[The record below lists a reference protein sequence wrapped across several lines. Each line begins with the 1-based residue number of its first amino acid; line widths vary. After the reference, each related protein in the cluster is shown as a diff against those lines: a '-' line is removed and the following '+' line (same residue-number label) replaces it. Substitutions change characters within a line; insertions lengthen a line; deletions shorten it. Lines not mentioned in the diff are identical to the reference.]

1 MEIPHGGGL
10 RINPDSA
17 DYETIVDWVRKGA
30 PYGEE
35 ESGESI
41 RVTGIEVSPKSVV
54 LDSEGVQQLLVTAHL
69 SNSRQEDITDQVL
82 YVSNNTEVV
91 EVDGTG
97 LVRPVKTGETAV
109 MIRAAGNAV
118 SAGFGVAGSPLE
130 DYPKVPRRN
139 YIDDYVFSKLRKFNV
154 VPSGLSSDQ
163 EFLRRVCLDITGT
176 LPPPERVREF
186 LLDKDPQKRDKLIEI
201 LLDSSE
207 YIDYWTFRF
216 AELFRVAMGP
226 QGDLK
231 HTKSYWEWVRGMIT
245 ENVPYDEIARQ
256 RIEAQGYGGPS
267 RHYYHIGGELPEP
280 GNMMSEQLRVFMGRR
295 LDCAQCHNHPYENW
309 SQDQYWGLS
318 AFFGRLTRVGQ
329 LGRDM
334 IILDDPA
341 GHGKYGQGAKVIHPR
356 TKQEA
361 DPSFLDGQTLP
372 EEDRVDLRMRLAE
385 WITTQPEFDEAI
397 VNRMWGYFF
406 ARGLVHPVDD
416 FRLTNPPTHPELLTA
431 LAEDFRQNGYD
442 LKYLIRLIARS
453 RTYQLSGVPNDTNR
467 DDRIN
472 YSHAIPRP
480 LDPEILLDAISQTVG
495 VHEEFSNW
503 MYSKEPPGTRAIQLP
518 WPDAVPSHFM
528 DVYGRPSRL
537 MVPERKVQANLGQAL
552 HLLAGSTYTSKIAAP
567 ESRVSQLFDGG
578 ASDREI
584 IEELYLATLS
594 RYPSG
599 NETETLTTAI
609 GRLDTR
615 RTAIEDLAWAL
626 IASREF
632 AFNN

>member
-1 MEIPHGGGL
+1 MIRPDFLGEVLGKAGFKLSANALYPKEDYEWIVKGGTYQVLTAESGGPRTPRINLEEPQKSLLLTKPTMEIPHGGGL

-256 RIEAQGYGGPS
+256 RIAAQGLRRSQPS
-267 RHYYHIGGELPEP
+267 LLPY
-280 GNMMSEQLRVFMGRR
+280 RGRAPR
-295 LDCAQCHNHPYENW
+295 AGQHD
-309 SQDQYWGLS
+309 
-318 AFFGRLTRVGQ
+318 VGT
-329 LGRDM
+329 
-334 IILDDPA
+334 A
-341 GHGKYGQGAKVIHPR
+341 
-356 TKQEA
+356 
-361 DPSFLDGQTLP
+361 SS
-372 EEDRVDLRMRLAE
+372 
-385 WITTQPEFDEAI
+385 
-397 VNRMWGYFF
+397 
-406 ARGLVHPVDD
+406 VH
-416 FRLTNPPTHPELLTA
+416 
-431 LAEDFRQNGYD
+431 
-442 LKYLIRLIARS
+442 
-453 RTYQLSGVPNDTNR
+453 
-467 DDRIN
+467 
-472 YSHAIPRP
+472 
-480 LDPEILLDAISQTVG
+480 
-495 VHEEFSNW
+495 
-503 MYSKEPPGTRAIQLP
+503 
-518 WPDAVPSHFM
+518 
-528 DVYGRPSRL
+528 
-537 MVPERKVQANLGQAL
+537 GQA
-552 HLLAGSTYTSKIAAP
+552 AGLRAVSQSP
-567 ESRVSQLFDGG
+567 LRELESRSVLGPLG
-578 ASDREI
+578 LLR
-584 IEELYLATLS
+584 
-594 RYPSG
+594 
-599 NETETLTTAI
+599 TAH
-609 GRLDTR
+609 TR
-615 RTAIEDLAWAL
+615 RAVGP
-626 IASREF
+626 
-632 AFNN
+632 